1 MLLHLWEPWYG
12 WPSLQQVD
20 GGSRDNGGQWQWA
33 IAQTAWS
40 LTRRNITDTLWPF
53 PPFLRACVCKSG
65 AHKAEQPHLWRVIKP
80 QSGERGG
87 EAAAKQESLRLR
99 SLHKPSIPALR
110 GAHHLDHGRGK
121 QRFRC
126 DECARTLTEP
136 HSKEPHSKGPHSML
150 IRAFARARNR
160 ETGPGIVTLCIMK
173 SETFAPGASDKTLG
187 RLNVGGRSTPAAET
201 LDWSWGTI
209 EMETSR
215 NRLSAHCDSP
225 VPTAQYS
232 NSEYESAKHPQ
243 ASTSAS
249 SGNNY
254 SG

>member
-99 SLHKPSIPALR
+99 SFINRPSLPCGALTTWTTGAVSSDSDATNAPALWRSRTQRSRTQR
-110 GAHHLDHGRGK
+110 G
-121 QRFRC
+121 
-126 DECARTLTEP
+126 RTL
-136 HSKEPHSKGPHSML
+136 
-150 IRAFARARNR
+150 
-160 ETGPGIVTLCIMK
+160 C
-173 SETFAPGASDKTLG
+173 
-187 RLNVGGRSTPAAET
+187 
-201 LDWSWGTI
+201 
-209 EMETSR
+209 
-215 NRLSAHCDSP
+215 
-225 VPTAQYS
+225 
-232 NSEYESAKHPQ
+232 
-243 ASTSAS
+243 
-249 SGNNY
+249 
-254 SG
+254 

>member
-1 MLLHLWEPWYG
+1 MRALIWLALFTASRWRVERQWKAMAMSNRPN
-12 WPSLQQVD
+12 SLV
-20 GGSRDNGGQWQWA
+20 SYK
-33 IAQTAWS
+33 TEHHKYLVTLS
-40 LTRRNITDTLWPF
+40 PLFTR
-53 PPFLRACVCKSG
+53 AGVVCKSG
-65 AHKAEQPHLWRVIKP
+65 AHKAEQLHLWRVIKP
-80 QSGERGG
+80 QSEERGG

-201 LDWSWGTI
+201 LD
-209 EMETSR
+209 
-215 NRLSAHCDSP
+215 
-225 VPTAQYS
+225 
-232 NSEYESAKHPQ
+232 
-243 ASTSAS
+243 
-249 SGNNY
+249 
-254 SG
+254 